1 MKCSFCNKIMPKGTG
16 KMFVKRSG
24 EILIFCSSKCQKS
37 YKMKRN
43 AKKLKWTKAQQAKK
57 V

>member
-1 MKCSFCNKIMPKGTG
+1 MKCFFCNKIMPKGTG

-24 EILIFCSSKCQKS
+24 EILVFCSSKCQKN

-43 AKKLKWTKAQQAKK
+43 AKKLKWTKAQ
-57 V
+57 